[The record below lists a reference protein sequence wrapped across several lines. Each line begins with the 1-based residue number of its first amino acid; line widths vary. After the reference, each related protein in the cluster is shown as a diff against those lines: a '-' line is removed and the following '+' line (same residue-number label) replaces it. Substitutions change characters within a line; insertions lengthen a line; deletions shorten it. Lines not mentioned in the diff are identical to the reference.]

1 MATKDESS
9 IHLNGYWA
17 SKLKVNDFKRVLR
30 KKLNSWRL
38 FSSSL
43 TIYFST
49 LKSVNTNKEMSGLL
63 SLFVDK

>member
-1 MATKDESS
+1 VATKDESS

-17 SKLKVNDFKRVLR
+17 SKLKVKHFKRVLR

-38 FSSSL
+38 
-43 TIYFST
+43 FST